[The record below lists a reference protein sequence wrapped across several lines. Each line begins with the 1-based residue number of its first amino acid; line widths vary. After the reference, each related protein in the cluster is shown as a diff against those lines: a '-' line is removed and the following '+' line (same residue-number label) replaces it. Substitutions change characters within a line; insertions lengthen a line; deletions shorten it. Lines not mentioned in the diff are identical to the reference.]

1 MREHRDFFFALGS
14 REKSVKSALTWMARD
29 RRVTSEH

>member
-29 RRVTSEH
+29 E